1 MIGRGTAGPVMV
13 AMSGGVDSSVAAAL
27 LLEAGHEVIGVTLR
41 LWGGESDSGCCA
53 VSDVD
58 DARRVADAL
67 GVDHH
72 VFNLGDDFDRDVVGP
87 YVDDHAAGR
96 TPNPCIECNR
106 HVKFGRLWQRARALG
121 FNRLATGHHAR
132 VVVRSDGVRRIAR
145 ATDPAKDQS
154 YVLHMLGQ
162 DVLSGLLHLSGI

>member
-1 MIGRGTAGPVMV
+1 MIGRETYGPVMV

-67 GVDHH
+67 GIDHH

-106 HVKFGRLWQRARALG
+106 YVKFGRLWQRAVAAPQGGDDRS
-121 FNRLATGHHAR
+121 RLRRERLDHRGRPRQGAR
-132 VVVRSDGVRRIAR
+132 RHDDDR
-145 ATDPAKDQS
+145 
-154 YVLHMLGQ
+154 
-162 DVLSGLLHLSGI
+162 HLQVS